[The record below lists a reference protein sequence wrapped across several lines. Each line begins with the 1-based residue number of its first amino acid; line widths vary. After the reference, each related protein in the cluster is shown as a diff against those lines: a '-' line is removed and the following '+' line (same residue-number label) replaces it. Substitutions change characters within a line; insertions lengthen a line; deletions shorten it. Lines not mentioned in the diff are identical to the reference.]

1 MGVLLIPFF
10 VATPYLFKKE
20 GEANGLAKASSLLGI
35 LVAISMAG
43 ASLTPADLYYNI
55 HVSFGFFS
63 FIALLPLTI
72 LYIIAIFQNKTYRN
86 RYAYVYIV
94 FGIMQV
100 LFLLIMSLGTSEEG
114 VSTIFAA
121 GQNII
126 VITMAISFLIQA
138 YGASKTEK
146 AIAET
151 FK

>member
-1 MGVLLIPFF
+1 
-10 VATPYLFKKE
+10 
-20 GEANGLAKASSLLGI
+20 
-35 LVAISMAG
+35 MAG

-72 LYIIAIFQNKTYRN
+72 LYIIAIFQNKTYHN
-86 RYAYVYIV
+86 RYAYVYLV

-100 LFLLIMSLGTSEEG
+100 LFLLIMSFGTSEQG

-126 VITMAISFLIQA
+126 VISMAISFIIQA

-146 AIAET
+146 AIAEI